1 MLLKGGANLK
11 RKLPII
17 SVVVVVVLGIIFM
30 FYQTEKMEQ
39 SRALEEKRQEVLDK
53 LANNLSHFN
62 PVLDAFVDNDYK
74 TTIASSISSE
84 GIVVYDRG
92 LAKNKSPLGNYI
104 VKYDLNNMEIVSEE
118 IEITNPD
125 YSEEWR
131 EFQKENK
138 K

>member
-1 MLLKGGANLK
+1 MK

-17 SVVVVVVLGIIFM
+17 SVAMVVIFGIILM

-39 SRALEEKRQEVLDK
+39 SRTLEEKRQEVLDN
-53 LANNLSHFN
+53 LSNNLSHFN
-62 PVLDAFVDNDYK
+62 PVLDAFVDNDYN
-74 TTIASSISSE
+74 TTIASTISPE

-104 VKYDLNNMEIVSEE
+104 VKYDLNNMEVVAEE

-125 YSEEWR
+125 YSEEWQ

>member
-1 MLLKGGANLK
+1 LK

-17 SVVVVVVLGIIFM
+17 SVAMVVIFGIILM

-39 SRALEEKRQEVLDK
+39 SRTLEEKRQEVLDN
-53 LANNLSHFN
+53 LSNNLSHFN
-62 PVLDAFVDNDYK
+62 PVLDAFVDNDYN
-74 TTIASSISSE
+74 TTIASTISPE

-104 VKYDLNNMEIVSEE
+104 VKYDLNNMEVVAEE

-125 YSEEWR
+125 YSEEWQ